1 MGTLRFNDELWKRN
15 GGPEAADAAA
25 KKAQELARRGATKA
39 RQVTSDVIKD
49 PRVQKRLSPELK
61 RLLNDGITQEDA
73 LEWIG
78 RQGKHLVDFSKD
90 PKVKETGKWVVE
102 KLTKIRSVITGKLP
116 KDMGPKA
123 SSGQKSEV
131 VASEGVASDG
141 VESRA
146 PWRAASMKLFGGF
159 AVGGS
164 LATALVALGSLCRR
178 QRSNRPGLRR
188 EDLTAH
194 ALRSNG
200 P

>member
-1 MGTLRFNDELWKRN
+1 
-15 GGPEAADAAA
+15 PYVA
-25 KKAQELARRGATKA
+25 
-39 RQVTSDVIKD
+39 
-49 PRVQKRLSPELK
+49 P
-61 RLLNDGITQEDA
+61 
-73 LEWIG
+73 
-78 RQGKHLVDFSKD
+78 HFSHISHFD
-90 PKVKETGKWVVE
+90 LFLKVKETGKWVVE

-123 SSGQKSEV
+123 SSGQKSELVASEAVASEAVASEV

-164 LATALVALGSLCRR
+164 LATALVALGSLRRR